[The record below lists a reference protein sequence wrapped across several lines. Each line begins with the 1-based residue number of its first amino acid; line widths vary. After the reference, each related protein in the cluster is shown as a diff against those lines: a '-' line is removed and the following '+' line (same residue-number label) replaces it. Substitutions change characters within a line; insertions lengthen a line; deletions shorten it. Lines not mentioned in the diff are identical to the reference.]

1 MKTIGIMNPDALPN
15 DVPNSASESYDPIEE
30 IYKAAGQ
37 STASLKS
44 EKPPVNLKLSLSEFV
59 ASFIIGSVLYAAFF
73 FAIERII
80 YLPNIL
86 VIPARILLMA
96 IDMSAPIVMVIMYI
110 LIGLYSKD
118 SKKGWIYLFVG
129 VSGAAFSFIFSWIY
143 YLMGFS
149 TVRSLW
155 QSIGALSLGGVAIY
169 IIGGAIALFALY
181 SMNLLDFIP
190 TRQRISSSG

>member
-1 MKTIGIMNPDALPN
+1 MDNLDALHN
-15 DVPNSASESYDPIEE
+15 DASNSASGSYDPIEE

-37 STASLKS
+37 STASLKN

-73 FAIERII
+73 FATERMI
-80 YLPNIL
+80 YVPN
-86 VIPARILLMA
+86 VFVVPARILFMA
-96 IDMSAPIVMVIMYI
+96 IDMSAPIVMVAMYI

-129 VSGAAFSFIFSWIY
+129 VSGAAFSFMFSWIY
-143 YLMGFS
+143 YLMGLS
-149 TVRSLW
+149 TARSLW
-155 QSIGALSLGGVAIY
+155 QSIGALSPSGVAIY
-169 IIGGAIALFALY
+169 IVGGIIALFALY

-190 TRQRISSSG
+190 KRRRISYSG